1 MSIYLHSRMIT
12 VRLPH
17 VNLEEAN
24 TKATAL
30 ENASAYV
37 RFTTY
42 DVRLENSRAL
52 RGKTADGGKCVWTAR
67 MCCPRVKTGD
77 GCKSVWPKAIAFG

>member
-24 TKATAL
+24 AKASAL
-30 ENASAYV
+30 ENAFAYV
-37 RFTTY
+37 RFTTEAADAAYVRSTTY
-42 DVRLENSRAL
+42 DVRLPNSRAL
-52 RGKTADGGKCVWTAR
+52 RR
-67 MCCPRVKTGD
+67 FF
-77 GCKSVWPKAIAFG
+77 SEH